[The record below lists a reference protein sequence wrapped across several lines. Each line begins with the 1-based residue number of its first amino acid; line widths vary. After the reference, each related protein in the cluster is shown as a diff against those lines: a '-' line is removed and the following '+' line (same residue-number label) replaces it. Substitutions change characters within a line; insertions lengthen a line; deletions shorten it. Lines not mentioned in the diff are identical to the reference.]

1 MSDLFG
7 NHIVGFPTGW
17 LKCYLCFRKQCM
29 MELIYDLG
37 DFGLDNITIT
47 EEMEDSEPDSLIQIA
62 MIIVGILSVSG
73 TIGNA
78 LVLYVF
84 SRQKQKLSSTVFILT
99 LAGTDFISSLVTM
112 PYTIAMELLRYRIEY
127 DIVCKLYH
135 FLVTTTIPFSAFV
148 MVAIAVD
155 RYLCIVHPFKHT
167 MTIKRAKI
175 LVTLLAGLA
184 GILGLLSCLVYGVSS
199 EAIYDPN
206 VAANYTSL
214 FDSTGNDTLGS
225 TRHFSY
231 WNFTIEDLKKHS
243 YFVNKGICHKDGVIF
258 DKSFFDVYQ
267 KIYSAFYAV
276 CAIIVIVLYAIIYR
290 SVLSRRRQRLHL
302 TKKCC
307 GFWAQSANVEN
318 EHEQTEFTI
327 LNNGRPD
334 KDKSTVLN
342 GSSYRDK
349 ETIPLQKVPSER
361 NSNVESQAKS
371 DTDALVRPSGVSR
384 AKMEKLRM
392 ANIKTALMLSIVA
405 LTYIIAFT
413 PAWLMAHQV
422 VPMNVIVFY
431 LYFTYN
437 VANPVIYAFLNQGF
451 RTHLQFMINCES

>member
-1 MSDLFG
+1 
-7 NHIVGFPTGW
+7 
-17 LKCYLCFRKQCM
+17 
-29 MELIYDLG
+29 MEIWINGTVYDLG
-37 DFGLDNITIT
+37 DLGLDNITIT
-47 EEMEDSEPDSLIQIA
+47 EEMDDSEPDSLIQIA

-112 PYTIAMELLRYRIEY
+112 PYTIAMELLRYRLEY

-148 MVAIAVD
+148 MVAIAAD

-175 LVTLLAGLA
+175 IVTLLAVLA

-199 EAIYDPN
+199 EDIYDPT
-206 VAANYTSL
+206 VAANFTSL
-214 FDSTGNDTLGS
+214 FDNGNDTNGS
-225 TRHFSY
+225 ARQFNY
-231 WNFTIEDLKKHS
+231 WNFTIEDLKKHV
-243 YFVNKGICHKDGVIF
+243 YVVNKGICHKDGIIF
-258 DKSFFDVYQ
+258 DKPFFDVYQ
-267 KIYSAFYAV
+267 KIYSAFFAICAV
-276 CAIIVIVLYAIIYR
+276 IVTVLYAIIYR

-327 LNNGRPD
+327 LNNGKPD
-334 KDKSTVLN
+334 KDKISAVN
-342 GSSYRDK
+342 GNSPQYK
-349 ETIPLQKVPSER
+349 ESIPLDKVPSER
-361 NSNVESQAKS
+361 NANTEPNTKS

-384 AKMEKLRM
+384 AKLEKLRM

-437 VANPVIYAFLNQGF
+437 VANPVIYAFLNQSF
-451 RTHLQFMINCES
+451 RNHLQLIINCDV

>member
-1 MSDLFG
+1 
-7 NHIVGFPTGW
+7 
-17 LKCYLCFRKQCM
+17 
-29 MELIYDLG
+29 MEIWINGTAYKHLG
-37 DFGLDNITIT
+37 EMDET
-47 EEMEDSEPDSLIQIA
+47 EPESLIQIA
-62 MIIVGILSVSG
+62 MILVGILSVSG

-84 SRQKQKLSSTVFILT
+84 SRQKQRLSSTIFILT
-99 LAGTDFISSLVTM
+99 LAGTDFVTSLVTM
-112 PYTIAMELLRYRIEY
+112 PYTIAMELLRFRIDY

-135 FLVTTTIPFSAFV
+135 FLVTTTIPFSAFI

-175 LVTLLAGLA
+175 IVSLLALLAGT
-184 GILGLLSCLVYGVSS
+184 LGLLFCLVYGVSS
-199 EAIYDPN
+199 EDIYDPA
-206 VAANYTSL
+206 VAANFTSL
-214 FDSTGNDTLGS
+214 FDDGNGTSVDD
-225 TRHFSY
+225 RNFNY
-231 WNFTIEDLKKHS
+231 WNFTIEDLKKRKHV
-243 YFVNKGICHKDGVIF
+243 VNKGVCHKDQMIF
-258 DKSFFDVYQ
+258 SISFFDVYK
-267 KIYSAFYAV
+267 KIYSAFFAICAV
-276 CAIIVIVLYAIIYR
+276 IVIVLYAIIYR

-307 GFWAQSANVEN
+307 GFWTQTATLEN

-327 LNNGRPD
+327 LNNGKVD
-334 KDKSTVLN
+334 KDKATTVN
-342 GSSYRDK
+342 GSSPKYK
-349 ETIPLQKVPSER
+349 ESIRMEKMPAER
-361 NSNVESQAKS
+361 NASTDQSTKS

-384 AKMEKLRM
+384 AKLEKLRM

-405 LTYIIAFT
+405 LTYIVAFI

-437 VANPVIYAFLNQGF
+437 VANPIIYAFLNQSF
-451 RTHLQFMINCES
+451 RNHLQSMINCERM